1 MSIYKDCDIRGIYG
15 KEFDDDTAYQIGRA
29 AGSMPGIKTL
39 AVGGDVRVST
49 PVLKQRLIEGIT
61 ESGVDVIDI
70 GMVPTPAFY
79 FALKHMDIDGGIT
92 VTASH
97 NPAEYNGFK
106 LMFGDMPV
114 TTGTIKEIERRI
126 QEKDF
131 SEGGGRVS
139 TKDIISPYVNS
150 MINTFTGGRLKVVI
164 DCGNG
169 AMSEIAPFVFRKLGY
184 NVVPLYCAFDGKFP
198 NREPNPA
205 VYENLRSLTDKV
217 RETGADFGAA
227 FDGDGDRVVFVDD
240 RGDVAGSEES
250 FVVFINEY
258 LKSSPS
264 PVVYDIK
271 SSSIVKDAIL
281 CHGGQPLMERSG
293 HAFIKKRFRENDAA
307 LAGEIS
313 GHFFFRELGYD
324 DGLYAA
330 LKMAEIIDQS
340 NEMFSDSIGKIPKGI
355 ITPDLRFRC
364 SYSQQDEVLKRIEA
378 LGRKDQVLKLD
389 GIRVEFSDG
398 WLLVRKSVTEEA
410 VTMRIEADDQSA
422 LDRIRRL
429 VSQTIP
435 ELTCS

>member
-15 KEFDDDTAYQIGRA
+15 EEFDDDTAYWIGRA

-49 PVLKQRLIEGIT
+49 PALKQRLIEGIT

-79 FALKHMDIDGGIT
+79 FALHHMDADGGIT

-97 NPAEYNGFK
+97 NPAKYNGFK

-114 TTGTIKEIERRI
+114 TTGTIKEIERRV
-126 QEKDF
+126 EKKDF
-131 SEGGGRVS
+131 PQGCGRVS
-139 TKDIISPYVNS
+139 KRDIMTPYVSS
-150 MINTFTGGRLKVVI
+150 MIETFAGGGLKVVI

-169 AMSEIAPFVFRKLGY
+169 AMSEVAPSVFKKLGY
-184 NVVPLYCAFDGKFP
+184 DAVPLYCSFDGRFP

-205 VYENLRSLTDKV
+205 VYENLRGVSAKV

-227 FDGDGDRVVFVDD
+227 FDGDGDRVVFVDNK
-240 RGDVAGSEES
+240 GDVVCSEES

-258 LKSSPS
+258 LKESPS

-271 SSSIVKDAIL
+271 SSSIVKDAVL
-281 CHGGQPLMERSG
+281 RHGGKPLMERSG

-313 GHFFFRELGYD
+313 GHYFFGELGYD

-330 LKMAEIIDQS
+330 LKMAEIIGRSTD
-340 NEMFSDSIGKIPKGI
+340 MFSGLIGQIPKGI
-355 ITPDLRFRC
+355 ITPDLRFHC
-364 SYSQQDEVLKRIEA
+364 AYGQQDEVLKKIET
-378 LGRKDQVLKLD
+378 LGQKEQVLKID
-389 GIRVEFSDG
+389 GIRVGFPDG

-410 VTMRIEADDQSA
+410 VTMRIEAENQKA
-422 LDRIRRL
+422 LDRIRTL
-429 VSQTIP
+429 VSQTVP
-435 ELTCS
+435 ELNCS

>member
-15 KEFDDDTAYQIGRA
+15 KEFDDNTAYQIGRA
-29 AGSMPGIKTL
+29 AGSMSGIKLL

-49 PVLKQRLIEGIT
+49 PMLKKRLIEGIT

-79 FALKHMDIDGGIT
+79 FALKHMAVDGGIT

-106 LMFGDMPV
+106 LMFGDRPI
-114 TTGTIKEIERRI
+114 TAETIWEIERRI
-126 QEKDF
+126 KEKDF
-131 SEGGGRVS
+131 SEGEGRATVRDVMKLYADS
-139 TKDIISPYVNS
+139 LID
-150 MINTFTGGRLKVVI
+150 TFPGGRLRVVI

-169 AMSEIAPFVFRKLGY
+169 AMSEIAPFVFKKLGY
-184 NVVPLYCAFDGKFP
+184 DVVSLYCTFDGRFP

-205 VYENLRSLTDKV
+205 VYDNLRGISEKV

-240 RGDVAGSEES
+240 KGNVASSEES

-258 LKSSPS
+258 LKACPS

-271 SSSIVKDAIL
+271 SSSIVRDAIL
-281 CHGGQPLMERSG
+281 RNGGKPLMERSG
-293 HAFIKKRFRENDAA
+293 HAFIKKRFRENNAA

-313 GHFFFRELGYD
+313 GHFFFGELGYD

-330 LKMAEIIDQS
+330 LKMAEIISQS
-340 NEMFSDSIGKIPKGI
+340 KAGFSELIGTIPKGI
-355 ITPDLRFRC
+355 ITPDLRFHC
-364 SYSQQDEVLKRIEA
+364 AYSQQDALLRKVEL
-378 LGRKDQVLKLD
+378 LGRDNQVLKLD
-389 GIRVEFSDG
+389 GVRVDFADG

-410 VTMRIEADDQSA
+410 VTMRIEAKNRNA
-422 LDRIRRL
+422 LDRILRL
-429 VSQTIP
+429 VTERIP
-435 ELTCS
+435 ELRCS